1 VRYNLIPFKQAQD
14 SVIGDDMIQETLS
27 QIGLWD
33 QVFANGGLDVDFST
47 LGLSQGQRQLFCLA
61 RAVLHHRAMGSNIV
75 LVDEATSSVDV
86 DTDRQMQAV
95 LAEAFSQCTVITV
108 AHRLETI
115 QDVDLVLG
123 LDNGRLVR
131 REVREGAR
139 TRTSV

>member
-1 VRYNLIPFKQAQD
+1 
-14 SVIGDDMIQETLS
+14 
-27 QIGLWD
+27 
-33 QVFANGGLDVDFST
+33 
-47 LGLSQGQRQLFCLA
+47 
-61 RAVLHHRAMGSNIV
+61 MGSNIV

-115 QDVDLVLG
+115 QDVDLMLG